1 MQKDSGD
8 LSPVESEVL
17 EQWSHHVTSSN
28 NGTLV
33 KPDLFLYLR
42 TDPRICWSRMTHRNR
57 QAERMVTLSYLQNL
71 HELHEKV
78 FVTEAATLPAPVV
91 VLDGNLDENDMPT
104 NVLEALAAI
113 DMAKAKKA
121 REEEELEAF
130 MRELR
135 TEAK

>member
-1 MQKDSGD
+1 
-8 LSPVESEVL
+8 
-17 EQWSHHVTSSN
+17 
-28 NGTLV
+28 
-33 KPDLFLYLR
+33 
-42 TDPRICWSRMTHRNR
+42 MTHRNR
-57 QAERMVTLSYLQNL
+57 QAEKTVTLFYLQSL

-91 VLDGNLDENDMPT
+91 ILDGNLEEPDVPQI
-104 NVLEALAAI
+104 VIEALAAI

-121 REEEELEAF
+121 REEEDLEAF

>member
-1 MQKDSGD
+1 M
-8 LSPVESEVL
+8 
-17 EQWSHHVTSSN
+17 
-28 NGTLV
+28 
-33 KPDLFLYLR
+33 
-42 TDPRICWSRMTHRNR
+42 
-57 QAERMVTLSYLQNL
+57 
-71 HELHEKV
+71 

-135 TEAK
+135 TEAM